1 MHYRM
6 KAEIFS
12 LKTFQNIFR
21 KNKEFLESLY
31 LIKELQFYNELI
43 NLDFLRNMKF
53 LINFFDDFKI
63 KYINLD

>member
-1 MHYRM
+1 MHYKM

-31 LIKELQFYNELI
+31 LIKELKFYNKLI
-43 NLDFLRNMKF
+43 NLDFYA
-53 LINFFDDFKI
+53 I
-63 KYINLD
+63 